1 MSITTSSNLRN
12 YMEYK
17 ITILFNKIRLTK
29 DTLNKISLIQ
39 ELNDLIN
46 KYKNQ
51 LIIKFKKE
59 SLENSKYK

>member
-1 MSITTSSNLRN
+1 
-12 YMEYK
+12 MEYK
-17 ITILFNKIRLTK
+17 ITILLNKIRLTK
-29 DTLNKISLIQ
+29 DILNKISLIQ